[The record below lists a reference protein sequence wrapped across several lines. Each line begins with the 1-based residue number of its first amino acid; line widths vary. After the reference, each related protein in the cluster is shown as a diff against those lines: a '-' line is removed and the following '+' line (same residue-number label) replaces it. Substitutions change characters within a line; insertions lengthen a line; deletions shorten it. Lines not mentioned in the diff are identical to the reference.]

1 MKKKRR
7 RMRMAILVPVA
18 SMADIAFLLIIF
30 FMVCSRFAKD
40 PGLKIDLPT
49 TPEVDQLDD
58 YPMVVLIDQEGHLYF
73 QGQKVAGHEQ
83 IEDEVRRYV
92 EGKTDDKSRTVI
104 VRCDR
109 TVLKHVFEPVYEA
122 IAKGGGRIAAV
133 GDESGEP

>member
-7 RMRMAILVPVA
+7 RRQLAILVPVA

-40 PGLKIDLPT
+40 PGKEIEPPT
-49 TPEVDQLDD
+49 TLEVSQLDD
-58 YPMVVLIDQEGHLYF
+58 YPMVVLIDAKGTIFF
-73 QGQKVAGHEQ
+73 QGRQVDGHEQ
-83 IEDEVRRYV
+83 IQEEVRRYV
-92 EGKTDDKSRTVI
+92 EGRTEDKSRTVI

-133 GDESGEP
+133 GEKSNE

>member
-7 RMRMAILVPVA
+7 RRLAAILVPVA

-30 FMVCSRFAKD
+30 FMVCSHFAKD
-40 PGLKIDLPT
+40 PGEKIDPPT
-49 TPEVDQLDD
+49 TLQVNPLDD
-58 YPMVVLIDQEGHLYF
+58 FPMVVLIDKNGNIYF
-73 QGQKVAGHEQ
+73 QGKKVSGHEQ

-92 EGKTDDKSRTVI
+92 EGKTDEKSRTVM

-109 TVLKHVFEPVYEA
+109 EVLKHKFEPVYEA

-133 GDESGEP
+133 GEKSKN